1 MLKLNTCINMHHMYK
16 HASYLTVSLQCSR
29 KYKNKQI
36 FNFKIPYEIIFS
48 IINKIKSN
56 SDGSKTFRTTRVE
69 HAFGMDPPAFVSRWN
84 LNLSGHLATQI
95 RQCKGR
101 AVITY
106 LNKRDQYNIIAP
118 HTQNRFTISTLKIY
132 VQNIPETVLRR
143 CFILFFIS
151 YFQFS
156 KCQQIVVRRNLLQ
169 LSPVETR
176 KILFFISFCFYI
188 NSNVCVGQS

>member
-1 MLKLNTCINMHHMYK
+1 MHHMYK

-29 KYKNKQI
+29 KYKNEQI

-56 SDGSKTFRTTRVE
+56 SDGSKTIRTTRVE

-118 HTQNRFTISTLKIY
+118 HTQFHT
-132 VQNIPETVLRR
+132 QNIRLEYPGNRSSEVFHFVFYKLLSIFKMSTN
-143 CFILFFIS
+143 S
-151 YFQFS
+151 S
-156 KCQQIVVRRNLLQ
+156 KKKLVAVI
-169 LSPVETR
+169 TGG
-176 KILFFISFCFYI
+176 
-188 NSNVCVGQS
+188 NS